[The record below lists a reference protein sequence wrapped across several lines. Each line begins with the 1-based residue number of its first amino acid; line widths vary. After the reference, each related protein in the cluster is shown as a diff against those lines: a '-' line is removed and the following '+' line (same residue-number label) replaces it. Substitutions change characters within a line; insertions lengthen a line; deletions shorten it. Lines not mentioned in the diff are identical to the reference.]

1 MAIKINSKELRKIEK
16 ISFLTGMHRKKSLNI
31 PQIEPELK
39 SNIQEIEP
47 EIELKIELKSNIQEI
62 DFKIFTDG
70 SNTDQA
76 KTFHAKYLRKGG
88 IGIYH
93 PDSNTQISEPFP
105 FENPTNIR
113 AEWWA
118 AIRALQW
125 VLEMTKNLNDNE
137 QKKIKVFLYIDCQN
151 VIDSMTKWVPG
162 WKKNGWK
169 KADGKPVLNKE
180 LIVLLDNLISNK
192 LPLTTFIK
200 VKAHQ
205 SKPKDKKLLWLWNG
219 NYVADKLA
227 DEGRIKAEQ
236 L

>member
-1 MAIKINSKELRKIEK
+1 MASKLATKINVVQKAQKL
-16 ISFLTGMHRKKSLNI
+16 SFLTGLQRKKMHASGKVHSNI
-31 PQIEPELK
+31 EIKESPNEVVELK
-39 SNIQEIEP
+39 HINLE
-47 EIELKIELKSNIQEI
+47 
-62 DFKIFTDG
+62 FKIFTDG

-76 KTFHAKYLRKGG
+76 KTLLNKHLRRGG

-93 PDSNTQISEPFP
+93 PDSNTQLAEPFP
-105 FENPTNIR
+105 FENPSNIR

-125 VLEMTKNLNDNE
+125 VLEITKNLNENE

-151 VIDSMTKWVPG
+151 VIDSMTKWVTG
-162 WKKNGWK
+162 WKKKGWK

-180 LIVLLDNLISNK
+180 LIVQLDNIISNK
-192 LPLTTFIK
+192 LPLTTFVK

-205 SKPKDKKLLWLWNG
+205 AKPKDQKSLWLWNG
-219 NYVADKLA
+219 NYIADKLA
-227 DEGRIKAEQ
+227 EEGRIKAEQ

>member
-162 WKKNGWK
+162 WKKKGWK

>member
-1 MAIKINSKELRKIEK
+1 
-16 ISFLTGMHRKKSLNI
+16 MHRKKSLNI

-162 WKKNGWK
+162 WKKKGWK

>member
-31 PQIEPELK
+31 PQKEPELK

-62 DFKIFTDG
+62 YFKIFTDG

-162 WKKNGWK
+162 WKKKGWK